1 MAVLSACEQMN
12 AKLAPFRQPNQTW
25 QQLVVAAIAGGADLT
40 TRGWAHPGP
49 SPTGPEQYQSYG
61 VAVAETQVDIL
72 TGEIQVP
79 RVDILFDL
87 GVSMNPFIDIGQVEG
102 AFMQGLGLH
111 LFEQILYDDTT
122 NPGALISNGTW
133 EYKPPS
139 HKDIPVD
146 LRVSL
151 LKNAPNPYGVL
162 RSKAIGEPPL
172 SLGCTPFFAARHAI
186 AAALA
191 DAGTTGYFPMDSPGT
206 SETLQL
212 TAAPVPSQFM
222 LS

>member
-1 MAVLSACEQMN
+1 M
-12 AKLAPFRQPNQTW
+12 TW
-25 QQLVVAAIAGGADLT
+25 QQVVGAALAAGTDLT
-40 TRGWAHPGP
+40 ARGWAHPGP

-72 TGEIQVP
+72 TGEVQIP

-87 GVSMNPFIDIGQVEG
+87 GVSMNPFIDVGQVEG

-111 LFEQILYDDTT
+111 MFEQVLYDTVT
-122 NPGALISNGTW
+122 NPGALITDGTW

-172 SLGCTPFFAARHAI
+172 SLGCAPFFAARHAV

-191 DAGTTGYFPMDSPGT
+191 DAGLTGYFPMDSPGT
-206 SETLQL
+206 CEILQTTANPVADQFVL
-212 TAAPVPSQFM
+212 TSP
-222 LS
+222 

>member
-1 MAVLSACEQMN
+1 MAVLSACEQIN

-25 QQLVVAAIAGGADLT
+25 QQLVGAALGAGTDLT
-40 TRGWAHPGP
+40 ARGWAHPGP

-61 VAVAETQVDIL
+61 VCVAETQLDVL
-72 TGEIQVP
+72 TGEIQIP

-111 LFEQILYDDTT
+111 MFEQILYDEVT
-122 NPGALISNGTW
+122 NPGALITNGTW

-172 SLGCTPFFAARHAI
+172 SLGCTPFFAARHAV
-186 AAALA
+186 AAALS
-191 DAGTTGYFPMDSPGT
+191 DAGNTAYFALDSPGT
-206 SETLQL
+206 CDALQL
-212 TAAPVPSQFM
+212 AAAPVASQFV

>member
-12 AKLAPFRQPNQTW
+12 TKLAPFRKPNQTW
-25 QQLVVAAIAGGADLT
+25 QQLIGAAAAAGVDLT
-40 TRGWAHPGP
+40 ARGWAHPGA

-61 VAVAETQVDIL
+61 VCIAETQVDVL
-72 TGEIQVP
+72 TGEVQIP

-111 LFEQILYDDTT
+111 MFEQVLYDTDT
-122 NPGALISNGTW
+122 NVGALLSNGTW

-139 HKDIPVD
+139 HKDIPID

-172 SLGCTPFFAARHAI
+172 SLGCTVFFSARQAI

-191 DAGTTGYFPMDSPGT
+191 AAGNTSYFALDSPGT
-206 SETLQL
+206 CETLQL
-212 TAAPVPSQFM
+212 AAAPVASQFV